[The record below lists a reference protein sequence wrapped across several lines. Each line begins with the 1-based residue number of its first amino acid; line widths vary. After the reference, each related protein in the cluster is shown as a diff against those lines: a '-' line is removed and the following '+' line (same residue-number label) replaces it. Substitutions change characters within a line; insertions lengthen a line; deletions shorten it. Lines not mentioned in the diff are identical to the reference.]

1 MKNGFPITNWSIKNR
16 TAVFVMTILVTIAGV
31 MTYNSIP
38 KERFPDVVLPT
49 IFVSTIYPGAS
60 PADIENTVTKP
71 LEKKIKAISGVKKLS
86 SQSMESISVITV
98 EFNSNVSVA
107 DAKQKVKDAVDKAT
121 DIPADARKNQNVQEF
136 DISEMPVMN
145 INLSGDYDAAR
156 LKKYAEELKDKIEMN
171 KEITRCD
178 IIGAL
183 DREVKVSLDLYK
195 MQAAYVGFTDIE
207 NALRYNNLNISGGD
221 VNVGNL
227 RRTLRIT
234 GEFNKVEQIRNLIFK
249 GGMGNQVRL
258 GDIAEVTDAFKDRE
272 SYARLDHKP
281 VVSLN
286 IIKRS
291 GENLINVAEKIKATI
306 AEEQKTTFPSDL
318 KVTIT
323 GDLSVQTQT
332 QLNDLINTV
341 ILGFLFVTVVLM
353 FFMGVENAFYVGLSV
368 PLSSLLAFLFMPS
381 LHFTLNVIVLFSFLL
396 ALGIVVDDAIVVIE
410 NTHRIFNKDKN
421 KTVLQAAREAA
432 GEVFWPVFSGTLV
445 NIAPFFPL
453 LFWPGIAGKFMSF
466 LPVTLIITLFA
477 SLVVAFVI
485 NPVFAVAFMK
495 RDHDSKNDHVSKY
508 KKTFIVLGILALLS
522 YVFSGGNST
531 GIGMGNFFLFTIV
544 LLLAIHYA
552 INPMIHRFQDGFL
565 PKLRNGYTR
574 LIKAALLG
582 RRPIYIFIGAF
593 LMLFVS
599 AFLLFGLRTPE
610 VSFFPSGDPNFTYVS
625 CELPTGTDLNYTDSL
640 TKLLEEKVYESI
652 KNDTDIVESVIT
664 NVAIGAGD
672 PRQPDRTPQ
681 SHKSKIT
688 VAYKEFE
695 HRHGKST
702 SDVLNKIRA
711 NVKEVAG
718 ATITVER
725 DMGGPPTGKPISIEI
740 SGDNFDSLVNLSA
753 MVKKAIDNSGI
764 KGIENLR
771 SDLIL
776 NKPELTVVIDKE
788 KAQRE
793 GLSVGQVGSI
803 LFAALNGD
811 RNPSKMRDDDDEVPV
826 NVRLAKEYRSKPED
840 LMNLIIAFRDMNT
853 GQFRQIPLS
862 SVANVK
868 FNNNFS
874 GINRKNQKRVVTL
887 GSSVTNGYNG
897 NAINASIAGV
907 LANIRTPQG
916 YEIKQ
921 TGEQEDQKETSSF
934 LSVAF
939 LATIALMFVIIVI
952 QFNSTSKPLIIFST
966 IAFSFIGVFLGY
978 FISGDPMVIVMTGV
992 GIMALAGIVVKNGII
1007 LIEFIDE
1014 LKHRGMRTRQAIIEG
1029 GATRMTPVLLTAS
1042 AAILGLI
1049 PLAVGVNIDFGGL
1062 FTHFRPNIYLG
1073 GESVAFWG
1081 PLAWT
1086 IIYGLFVATFLTLIV
1101 APCLYLMR
1109 YRLKLRQQH
1118 RVLRKKIA
1126 AGDPD
1131 LTIHI

>member
-1 MKNGFPITNWSIKNR
+1 
-16 TAVFVMTILVTIAGV
+16 
-31 MTYNSIP
+31 
-38 KERFPDVVLPT
+38 
-49 IFVSTIYPGAS
+49 
-60 PADIENTVTKP
+60 
-71 LEKKIKAISGVKKLS
+71 
-86 SQSMESISVITV
+86 
-98 EFNSNVSVA
+98 
-107 DAKQKVKDAVDKAT
+107 
-121 DIPADARKNQNVQEF
+121 
-136 DISEMPVMN
+136 
-145 INLSGDYDAAR
+145 
-156 LKKYAEELKDKIEMN
+156 
-171 KEITRCD
+171 
-178 IIGAL
+178 
-183 DREVKVSLDLYK
+183 
-195 MQAAYVGFTDIE
+195 
-207 NALRYNNLNISGGD
+207 
-221 VNVGNL
+221 
-227 RRTLRIT
+227 
-234 GEFNKVEQIRNLIFK
+234 
-249 GGMGNQVRL
+249 
-258 GDIAEVTDAFKDRE
+258 
-272 SYARLDHKP
+272 
-281 VVSLN
+281 
-286 IIKRS
+286 
-291 GENLINVAEKIKATI
+291 
-306 AEEQKTTFPSDL
+306 
-318 KVTIT
+318 
-323 GDLSVQTQT
+323 
-332 QLNDLINTV
+332 
-341 ILGFLFVTVVLM
+341 M

-421 KTVLQAAREAA
+421 KTILQAAREAA

-582 RRPIYIFIGAF
+582 RRPIYIFISAF

-887 GSSVTNGYNG
+887 GSSVTNGFNG

-992 GIMALAGIVVKNGII
+992 GIMALAGIVV
-1007 LIEFIDE
+1007 
-1014 LKHRGMRTRQAIIEG
+1014 
-1029 GATRMTPVLLTAS
+1029 
-1042 AAILGLI
+1042 
-1049 PLAVGVNIDFGGL
+1049 
-1062 FTHFRPNIYLG
+1062 
-1073 GESVAFWG
+1073 
-1081 PLAWT
+1081 
-1086 IIYGLFVATFLTLIV
+1086 
-1101 APCLYLMR
+1101 
-1109 YRLKLRQQH
+1109 
-1118 RVLRKKIA
+1118 
-1126 AGDPD
+1126 
-1131 LTIHI
+1131 

>member
-1 MKNGFPITNWSIKNR
+1 
-16 TAVFVMTILVTIAGV
+16 
-31 MTYNSIP
+31 
-38 KERFPDVVLPT
+38 
-49 IFVSTIYPGAS
+49 
-60 PADIENTVTKP
+60 
-71 LEKKIKAISGVKKLS
+71 
-86 SQSMESISVITV
+86 
-98 EFNSNVSVA
+98 
-107 DAKQKVKDAVDKAT
+107 
-121 DIPADARKNQNVQEF
+121 
-136 DISEMPVMN
+136 
-145 INLSGDYDAAR
+145 
-156 LKKYAEELKDKIEMN
+156 
-171 KEITRCD
+171 
-178 IIGAL
+178 
-183 DREVKVSLDLYK
+183 
-195 MQAAYVGFTDIE
+195 
-207 NALRYNNLNISGGD
+207 
-221 VNVGNL
+221 
-227 RRTLRIT
+227 
-234 GEFNKVEQIRNLIFK
+234 
-249 GGMGNQVRL
+249 
-258 GDIAEVTDAFKDRE
+258 
-272 SYARLDHKP
+272 
-281 VVSLN
+281 
-286 IIKRS
+286 
-291 GENLINVAEKIKATI
+291 
-306 AEEQKTTFPSDL
+306 
-318 KVTIT
+318 
-323 GDLSVQTQT
+323 
-332 QLNDLINTV
+332 
-341 ILGFLFVTVVLM
+341 
-353 FFMGVENAFYVGLSV
+353 
-368 PLSSLLAFLFMPS
+368 
-381 LHFTLNVIVLFSFLL
+381 
-396 ALGIVVDDAIVVIE
+396 
-410 NTHRIFNKDKN
+410 
-421 KTVLQAAREAA
+421 
-432 GEVFWPVFSGTLV
+432 
-445 NIAPFFPL
+445 
-453 LFWPGIAGKFMSF
+453 
-466 LPVTLIITLFA
+466 
-477 SLVVAFVI
+477 
-485 NPVFAVAFMK
+485 
-495 RDHDSKNDHVSKY
+495 
-508 KKTFIVLGILALLS
+508 
-522 YVFSGGNST
+522 
-531 GIGMGNFFLFTIV
+531 
-544 LLLAIHYA
+544 
-552 INPMIHRFQDGFL
+552 
-565 PKLRNGYTR
+565 
-574 LIKAALLG
+574 
-582 RRPIYIFIGAF
+582 
-593 LMLFVS
+593 
-599 AFLLFGLRTPE
+599 
-610 VSFFPSGDPNFTYVS
+610 
-625 CELPTGTDLNYTDSL
+625 LPTGTDLNYTDSL

>member
-16 TAVFVMTILVTIAGV
+16 TAVFVLTILVTIAGV

-156 LKKYAEELKDKIEMN
+156 LKKYAEDLKDKIEMN

-195 MQAAYVGFTDIE
+195 MQAAYVGFADIE

-234 GEFNKVEQIRNLIFK
+234 GEFNEVEQIRNLIFK

-258 GDIAEVTDAFKDRE
+258 GDIAEVTDAFRDRE

-286 IIKRS
+286 VIKRS

-306 AEEQKTTFPSDL
+306 AEEQKTNFPSDL

-531 GIGMGNFFLFTIV
+531 GIGMGNFFLFTIL

-582 RRPIYIFIGAF
+582 RRPIYIFISAF

-695 HRHGKST
+695 DRHGKST

-753 MVKKAIDNSGI
+753 MVKKAIDDSGI

-862 SVANVK
+862 SVANVQ

-887 GSSVTNGYNG
+887 GSSVTNGFNG

-921 TGEQEDQKETSSF
+921 TGEQEDQKETQSF

-1073 GESVAFWG
+1073 GESVTFWG

-1131 LTIHI
+1131 LTINI

>member
-1 MKNGFPITNWSIKNR
+1 
-16 TAVFVMTILVTIAGV
+16 
-31 MTYNSIP
+31 
-38 KERFPDVVLPT
+38 
-49 IFVSTIYPGAS
+49 
-60 PADIENTVTKP
+60 
-71 LEKKIKAISGVKKLS
+71 
-86 SQSMESISVITV
+86 
-98 EFNSNVSVA
+98 
-107 DAKQKVKDAVDKAT
+107 
-121 DIPADARKNQNVQEF
+121 
-136 DISEMPVMN
+136 
-145 INLSGDYDAAR
+145 
-156 LKKYAEELKDKIEMN
+156 MN

-234 GEFNKVEQIRNLIFK
+234 GEFNQVDQIRNLIFK

-286 IIKRS
+286 VIKRS

-381 LHFTLNVIVLFSFLL
+381 MHFTLNVIVLFSFLL

-495 RDHDSKNDHVSKY
+495 RDHESKDDHISKY
-508 KKTFIVLGILALLS
+508 KKPFIVLGILALLS
-522 YVFSGGNST
+522 YVFSGGSTT
-531 GIGMGNFFLFTIV
+531 GIGLGNFFIFTIV

-552 INPMIHRFQDGFL
+552 INPLIHRFQDVFL

-574 LIKAALLG
+574 LIKAALMG

-593 LMLFVS
+593 AMLFVS
-599 AFLLFGLRTPE
+599 AFLLFGLRAPE

-640 TKLLEEKVYESI
+640 TKLLETKVYDAI

-753 MVKKAIDNSGI
+753 TVKKAIDNSGI

-776 NKPELTVVIDKE
+776 NKPELTVVINKE

-840 LMNLIIAFRDMNT
+840 LMSLIIAFRDMTT

-862 SVANVK
+862 SVADVK

-887 GSSVTNGYNG
+887 GSSVTNGFNG
-897 NAINASIAGV
+897 NAINDQIKGV

-978 FISGDPMVIVMTGV
+978 FLSGDPMVIVMTGV

-1014 LKHRGMRTRQAIIEG
+1014 LKHRGMRTREAIIEG

-1049 PLAVGVNIDFGGL
+1049 PLAIGVNIDFAGL

-1086 IIYGLFVATFLTLIV
+1086 IIYGLFIATFLTLIV

-1126 AGDPD
+1126 NGDPD